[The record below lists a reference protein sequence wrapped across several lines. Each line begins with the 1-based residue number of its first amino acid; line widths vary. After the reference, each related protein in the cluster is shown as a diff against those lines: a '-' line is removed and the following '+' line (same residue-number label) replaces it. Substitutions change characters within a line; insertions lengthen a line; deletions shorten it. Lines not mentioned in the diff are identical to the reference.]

1 MSNQVRWE
9 ECPSQLPRSVR
20 LQHGWLHQLG
30 VRRRSRRSTAPA
42 THQLPWY
49 PPIGCNM
56 NGKIWQ
62 IINKFTTF
70 DFYSYC
76 SRLSCIV
83 QSNVSTPCVFCIP
96 NVFVEND
103 LRCIVLT
110 KNIHICDWLHHILP
124 ERFTR
129 LFLGKLHR
137 DALLSFL
144 YLATGM
150 VPGDRLPS
158 FLGCSLSLFKLT
170 SQLFLSM

>member
-1 MSNQVRWE
+1 MSSLPDLGAFRGLGDQVLLMSNQVRWE
-9 ECPSQLPRSVR
+9 ECPPQVPRSVR

-62 IINKFTTF
+62 IINTFTTF

-83 QSNVSTPCVFCIP
+83 QSNVSTPCHFFVYPMFLLKMICAALCLLRTFTSVIGCTTFYPSASPDCSWANCIGT
-96 NVFVEND
+96 
-103 LRCIVLT
+103 LCWASSI
-110 KNIHICDWLHHILP
+110 
-124 ERFTR
+124 
-129 LFLGKLHR
+129 
-137 DALLSFL
+137 
-144 YLATGM
+144 
-150 VPGDRLPS
+150 
-158 FLGCSLSLFKLT
+158 
-170 SQLFLSM
+170 